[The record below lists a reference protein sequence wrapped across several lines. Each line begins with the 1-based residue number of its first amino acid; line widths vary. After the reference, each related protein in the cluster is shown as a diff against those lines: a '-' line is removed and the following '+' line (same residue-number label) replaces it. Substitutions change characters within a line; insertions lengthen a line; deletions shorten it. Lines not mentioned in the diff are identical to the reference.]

1 VEGSPL
7 QRGFLRTEVL
17 RELNDRLAEIQSG
30 KGDELLTMLCECAE
44 PFCAEQVAVGR
55 DHFCLARK
63 WRARACSEA
72 SLNKGVGSAPRSR

>member
-1 VEGSPL
+1 MEGSPL
-7 QRGFLRTEVL
+7 QRGFLSKEVL

-55 DHFCLARK
+55 DHFLAMRE
-63 WRARACSEA
+63 SGEPV
-72 SLNKGVGSAPRSR
+72 LAPRHR

>member
-7 QRGFLRTEVL
+7 QRGFLSKEVL

-55 DHFCLARK
+55 DHFGPCAKVASPCLLRGIAEQGR
-63 WRARACSEA
+63 RERPA
-72 SLNKGVGSAPRSR
+72 L